1 MAMMNPPHP
10 GCGIREN
17 CLEPLG
23 WSVAEAAERLGV
35 ARQTLSQVLD
45 GHANISAEMAS
56 CLEKAGFS
64 NAEFWLRCQASWNR
78 AQARRLITKGVPAH
92 TTAAPSRG

>member
-56 CLEKAGFS
+56 RLEKAGFS
-64 NAEFWLRCQASWNR
+64 NAEFWLRCQQSWNL

-92 TTAAPSRG
+92 TTAPPSRR